1 MKKIFL
7 IFVAMVMLS
16 SCEKKNA
23 PQSAQGGTAEQIPA
37 EETVAQ
43 EPVYEFVN
51 TLDGLNVRDRAGGN
65 RVAVLECNERV
76 EILEIDEFAV
86 IDGWRGNWCKIRT
99 GNGTEGYVFDAY
111 LSDNLE
117 NAACFRCTE
126 ILMEEE
132 AWFKSWEEKLSGHIT
147 IDTNPYHIWRDDYG
161 EELMNFR
168 EYSGVDLHL
177 LQTYDKEKGT
187 YGWFL
192 LRALCYADGEDYPD
206 FLPFK
211 IGDNIEKVREI
222 FGKENLFES
231 DPAVHAW
238 ENGDVFMEV
247 VNSDDGTV
255 STVTL
260 GKIGCW

>member
-7 IFVAMVMLS
+7 IFMATVMLS

-23 PQSAQGGTAEQIPA
+23 PQSVQGGTAEQIPA

-51 TLDGLNVRDRAGGN
+51 TLDGLNVRDRVGGN
-65 RVAVLECNERV
+65 RVAVLEWNERV
-76 EILEIDEFAV
+76 EILEIDELDV

-99 GNGTEGYVFDAY
+99 ENGTEGYVFDAY

-168 EYSGVDLHL
+168 EYSGVDL

-222 FGKENLFES
+222 FGRENLFDS
-231 DPAVHAW
+231 DPAVHSW